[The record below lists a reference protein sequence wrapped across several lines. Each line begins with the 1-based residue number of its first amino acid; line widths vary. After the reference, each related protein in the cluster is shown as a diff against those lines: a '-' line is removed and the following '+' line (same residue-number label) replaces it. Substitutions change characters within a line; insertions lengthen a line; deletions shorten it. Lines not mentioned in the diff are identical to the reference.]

1 VRATR
6 TTDDVD
12 RILERDAAEKGIP
25 VGTLLSTI
33 LRKYADWDRLTEKY
47 GFVSLPNTA
56 FRSLLEEV
64 DADKIARIGKESGKS
79 FKGRLL
85 FWFKEANLESL
96 MALILITY
104 RYSGLARCEYQRFG
118 DDYVITLKHELGRK
132 WSIYTREL
140 LRTALIEI
148 LAKTSESEIT
158 DSSVMIRFSAPMP
171 EGKQGHQAVRTTAAA
186 MEA

>member
-1 VRATR
+1 M
-6 TTDDVD
+6 TDDVD

-47 GFVSLPNTA
+47 GFVSLPNTV
-56 FRSLLEEV
+56 FKSLLEEV
-64 DADKIARIGKESGKS
+64 DAEEIARIGKEAGKG
-79 FKGRLL
+79 FKERLL

-96 MALILITY
+96 IALILITY

-148 LAKTSESEIT
+148 LAKTSEAEIT
-158 DSSVMIRFSAPMP
+158 DSSVIIRFSAPMR
-171 EGKQGHQAVRTTAAA
+171 ERKQEHQVVRTTTASRI
-186 MEA
+186 

>member
-1 VRATR
+1 M
-6 TTDDVD
+6 TDDVD
-12 RILERDAAEKGIP
+12 RVLERDAAEKGIP

-33 LRKYADWDRLTEKY
+33 LRKYTDWDRLTEKY
-47 GFVSLPNTA
+47 GFVSLPNTVL
-56 FRSLLEEV
+56 RSLLGEV
-64 DADKIARIGKESGKS
+64 DADKITRIGKESGKS

-96 MALILITY
+96 IALILITY
-104 RYSGLARCEYQRFG
+104 RYSGLARCEYQKFG

-158 DSSVMIRFSAPMP
+158 DSSVMIRFSAPML
-171 EGKQGHQAVRTTAAA
+171 EVKRGHHAVSATAA
-186 MEA
+186 EEEF

>member
-1 VRATR
+1 M
-6 TTDDVD
+6 TDDVD

-25 VGTLLSTI
+25 VGTLLSII

-47 GFVSLPNTA
+47 GFVSLPNTV
-56 FRSLLEEV
+56 FKSLLDEV
-64 DADKIARIGKESGKS
+64 DAEKIARIGRESGKS

-96 MALILITY
+96 IALILITY
-104 RYSGLARCEYQRFG
+104 RYSGLARCEYQKFG

-148 LAKTSESEIT
+148 LAKTSETEIT
-158 DSSVMIRFSAPMP
+158 DSSVMIRFSAPMI
-171 EGKQGHQAVRTTAAA
+171 EVKQRHQVNVT
-186 MEA
+186 